1 MTNLQA
7 LTHPRIDDRES
18 LEEFK
23 DDLVD
28 MAQKIEQDIAR
39 LKQAPNDRNI
49 VADLFRAFH
58 NIKGNAAL
66 CKVELGSIVAH
77 PIETLL
83 GRLRDGELHFTELMG
98 EIILLTVD
106 RLELAT
112 ESLVAGKSLENLQLV
127 NLHEGLEKL
136 SLVRQTELNETA
148 SRVIKSV
155 TGFRPATEKI
165 AVAKKKAATIR
176 PKESQ
181 VADLHFFRSLAHQ
194 FEIRSPHFKGRTARI
209 LSLALETNLAGDQ
222 PVDPLQ
228 LEAAVYMHDVGM
240 MFLPESIW
248 LHHVGTFSEESK
260 KALAAH
266 PGFGAGILER
276 MTGWQGAAE
285 IVRQHHEMPSGAGYP
300 AGLTQAGI
308 CPGGNILSIVDAF
321 EAVMLKH
328 SHRGRSRSK
337 LRAIAE
343 VNACDNQ
350 FSQEWIIPFNS
361 VVRRMIES

>member
-1 MTNLQA
+1 MTNLLA
-7 LTHPRIDDRES
+7 LTQPRIDDRVS

-28 MAQKIEQDIAR
+28 LAQKIEQDIGR
-39 LKQAPNDRNI
+39 LKQAPEDRTIIAN
-49 VADLFRAFH
+49 LFRAFH
-58 NIKGNAAL
+58 NIKGDASL
-66 CKVELGSIVAH
+66 CKVEMGSIIAH

-83 GRLRDGELHFTELMG
+83 GRLREGELQFTELMG

-112 ESLVAGKSLENLQLV
+112 ESLVAGRPLDNLQLV
-127 NLHEGLEKL
+127 KLFEGLDKL
-136 SLVRQTELNETA
+136 SLVGQAELNDTA
-148 SRVIKSV
+148 SRVIESV
-155 TGFRPATEKI
+155 TGFRPATEK
-165 AVAKKKAATIR
+165 AGVSKKRAATVHPR
-176 PKESQ
+176 ESQ
-181 VADLHFFRSLAHQ
+181 VADLHFFHTLAQQ
-194 FEIRSPHFKGRTARI
+194 FETRSPHFKGRTARI
-209 LSLALETNLAGDQ
+209 LRLALETNLVGDQ

-240 MFLPESIW
+240 MFLPESNW
-248 LHHVGTFSEESK
+248 LKVGSFSEEHK

-266 PGFGAGILER
+266 PGYGAGLLER
-276 MTGWQGAAE
+276 MGTWQVAAE
-285 IVRQHHEMPSGAGYP
+285 IVLQHHEMPDGAGYP
-300 AGLTQAGI
+300 AGLTRDDI
-308 CPGGNILSIVDAF
+308 CPGAKILSIVDAF

-328 SHRGRSRSK
+328 SHRGHSRSK

-350 FSQEWIIPFNS
+350 FAQEWIGPFNS

>member
-1 MTNLQA
+1 MTNLLA
-7 LTHPRIDDRES
+7 LTQPQIDDRVS

-28 MAQKIEQDIAR
+28 LAQKIEQDIGK
-39 LKQAPNDRNI
+39 LKQAPDDRTIIAN
-49 VADLFRAFH
+49 LFRSFH
-58 NIKGNAAL
+58 NIKGDAAL
-66 CKVELGSIVAH
+66 CKVEMGSIIAH
-77 PIETLL
+77 PVETLL
-83 GRLRDGELHFTELMG
+83 GRLREGELHFTELMG

-112 ESLVAGKSLENLQLV
+112 ESLVAGRPLENLQLV
-127 NLHEGLEKL
+127 KLFEGLEKL
-136 SLVRQTELNETA
+136 SLVKQAELNETA
-148 SRVIKSV
+148 SRVIESV

-165 AVAKKKAATIR
+165 AAARKKVATVH
-176 PKESQ
+176 PMESQ
-181 VADLHFFRSLAHQ
+181 VADLHFFRTLALQ
-194 FEIRSPHFKGRTARI
+194 FETRSPHFKGRTARI
-209 LSLALETNLAGDQ
+209 LRLALETNLAGDQ

-248 LHHVGTFSEESK
+248 LKVGSFSQENK
-260 KALAAH
+260 KILATH
-266 PGFGAGILER
+266 PDYGAGILER
-276 MTGWQGAAE
+276 IAGWQGASE
-285 IVRQHHEMPSGAGYP
+285 IVRQHHEMPNGAGYP
-300 AGLTQAGI
+300 AGLTQEKI
-308 CPGGNILSIVDAF
+308 CPGANILSIVDAY

-328 SHRGRSRSK
+328 SHRGHSRSK

-350 FSQEWIIPFNS
+350 FAQEWIVPFNS

>member
-1 MTNLQA
+1 MANLQA
-7 LTHPRIDDRES
+7 LTHPRIEDQIS

-28 MAQKIEQDIAR
+28 LAQKIEQDVSK
-39 LKQAPNDRNI
+39 LKQAPDDRDIIAN
-49 VADLFRAFH
+49 LFRSFH
-58 NIKGNAAL
+58 NIKGDASL
-66 CKVELGSIVAH
+66 CKVELASIIAH
-77 PIETLL
+77 PVETLL
-83 GRLRDGELHFTELMG
+83 GRLREGKLQFTELMG
-98 EIILLTVD
+98 EVILLTVD

-112 ESLVAGKSLENLQLV
+112 ESLVTGKSLDNLQLV

-136 SLVRQTELNETA
+136 SLVKLADFQETA
-148 SRVIKSV
+148 SRVIEAV
-155 TGFRPATEKI
+155 TGFRPATEKLA
-165 AVAKKKAATIR
+165 AVKKRVATTH
-176 PKESQ
+176 PNESQ
-181 VADLHFFRSLAHQ
+181 VADLHFFRTLAQQ
-194 FEIRSPHFKGRTARI
+194 FETRSPHFKGRTSRV
-209 LSLALETNLAGDQ
+209 LRLALDTNQVGDQ

-248 LHHVGTFSEESK
+248 LQVGAFSEESK
-260 KALAAH
+260 KALATH
-266 PGFGAGILER
+266 PGYGADLLQR

-285 IVRQHHEMPSGAGYP
+285 IVRQHHEMPNGAGYP
-300 AGLTQAGI
+300 AGLTQENI
-308 CPGGNILSIVDAF
+308 CPGANILSIVDAF

-343 VNACDNQ
+343 VNACDSQ
-350 FSQEWIIPFNS
+350 FAQEWIIHFNT